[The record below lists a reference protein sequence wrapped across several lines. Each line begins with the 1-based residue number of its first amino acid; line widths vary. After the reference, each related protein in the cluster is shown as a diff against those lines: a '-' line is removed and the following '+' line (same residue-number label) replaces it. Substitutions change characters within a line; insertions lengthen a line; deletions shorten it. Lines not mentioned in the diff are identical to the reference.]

1 MCSWTWAF
9 SPPNANFARALESG
23 LRPRPGAANG
33 RSQAVTA
40 GLAGKAA
47 VVTGGGSGLGEAIA
61 HRLAASGCLVVV
73 AGRRRGGLEA
83 VAATIGGLAVAT
95 DIRDEAQVQALF
107 AACEAAY
114 GRLDVLVNN
123 AGITGPTAPAE
134 DMDTAAWDETLAVNT
149 RGTLLCIKHAMAL
162 LKRGGGAI
170 VNMSSRVG
178 LYGKPARSAYTASK
192 FAIRA
197 ITESVAAEVGR
208 WGIRVNSVC
217 PGGVD
222 TALFRSI
229 VAARAES
236 LGVAADKLLEAEY
249 LDTAALGRLVSAAD
263 VADAVMFLAG
273 AGASA
278 ITGEHILVDAGR
290 S

>member
-1 MCSWTWAF
+1 M
-9 SPPNANFARALESG
+9 
-23 LRPRPGAANG
+23 
-33 RSQAVTA
+33 TA
-40 GLAGKAA
+40 GLEGKVA
-47 VVTGGGSGLGEAIA
+47 VVSGGGSGLGEAIA
-61 HRLAASGCLVVV
+61 RRFAASGCAVVV
-73 AGRRRGGLEA
+73 AGRRRQPLEA
-83 VAATIGGLAVAT
+83 VAAAVGGLAVAT
-95 DIRDEAQVQALF
+95 DVRDEAQVQALF

-123 AGITGPTAPAE
+123 AGTPGPTAPAVE
-134 DMDTAAWDETLAVNT
+134 MDAAAWDETMAVNA
-149 RGTLLCIKHAMAL
+149 RGTVLCIKHAMGL

-178 LYGKPARSAYTASK
+178 LHGKAARSAYAASK

-208 WGIRVNSVC
+208 WGVRVNSVC

-222 TALFRSI
+222 TALFRSV
-229 VAARAES
+229 VAVRAES
-236 LGVAADKLLEAEY
+236 LGVAADALLQAEY
-249 LDTAALGRLVSAAD
+249 LASAALGRLVSAAD

-273 AGASA
+273 AEAAA

>member
-1 MCSWTWAF
+1 M
-9 SPPNANFARALESG
+9 
-23 LRPRPGAANG
+23 
-33 RSQAVTA
+33 TA
-40 GLAGKAA
+40 GLEGKVA

-61 HRLAASGCLVVV
+61 RRLGANGCTVVV
-73 AGRRRGGLEA
+73 AGRRRPPLDA
-83 VAATIGGLAVAT
+83 VAAAIGGLAVTT

-107 AACEAAY
+107 GACEAAY

-134 DMDTAAWDETLAVNT
+134 EMDAAAWDETFAVNA
-149 RGTLLCIKHAMAL
+149 RGTLLCIKHAMGL
-162 LKRGGGAI
+162 LRSGGGAI

-178 LYGKPARSAYTASK
+178 LYGKPARSAYAASK
-192 FAIRA
+192 FAICA
-197 ITESVAAEVGR
+197 ITESVAAEAGR
-208 WGIRVNSVC
+208 WGVRVNSVC

-222 TALFRSI
+222 TALFRS
-229 VAARAES
+229 VVTARAEKK
-236 LGVAADKLLEAEY
+236 GVATDALLKAEY
-249 LDTAALGRLVSAAD
+249 LDSAALGRLVSADD

-273 AGASA
+273 AEAAA

>member
-1 MCSWTWAF
+1 MTSRF
-9 SPPNANFARALESG
+9 E
-23 LRPRPGAANG
+23 
-33 RSQAVTA
+33 
-40 GLAGKAA
+40 GKVA

-61 HRLAASGCLVVV
+61 RRLAQNGCMVVV
-73 AGRRRGGLEA
+73 AGRRMGPIEA
-83 VAATIGGLAVAT
+83 VAAAIGGLAVAT
-95 DIRDEAQVQALF
+95 DIREEAQVQALF

-123 AGITGPTAPAE
+123 AGSTGPTAHAVE
-134 DMDTAAWDETLAVNT
+134 MDAAAWDETFAVNT
-149 RGTLLCIKHAMAL
+149 RGTLLCIKHAMGL

-178 LYGKPARSAYTASK
+178 LYGKPARSAYAASK

-222 TALFRSI
+222 TALFRSV
-229 VAARAES
+229 VAARAEA
-236 LGVAADKLLEAEY
+236 LGVAADALLQAEY

-273 AGASA
+273 AEAA
-278 ITGEHILVDAGR
+278 AMTGEHILVDAGR

>member
-1 MCSWTWAF
+1 M
-9 SPPNANFARALESG
+9 
-23 LRPRPGAANG
+23 
-33 RSQAVTA
+33 TA
-40 GLAGKAA
+40 GLEGKVA
-47 VVTGGGSGLGEAIA
+47 VVSGGGSGLGEAIA
-61 HRLAASGCLVVV
+61 RRFAASGCAVVV
-73 AGRRRGGLEA
+73 AGRRRQPLEA
-83 VAATIGGLAVAT
+83 VAAAVGGLAVAT
-95 DIRDEAQVQALF
+95 DVRDEAQVQALF

-123 AGITGPTAPAE
+123 AGTPGPTAPAVE
-134 DMDTAAWDETLAVNT
+134 MDAAAWDETMAVNA
-149 RGTLLCIKHAMAL
+149 RGTVLCIKHAMGL

-178 LYGKPARSAYTASK
+178 LHGKAARSAYAASK

-222 TALFRSI
+222 TALFRSV
-229 VAARAES
+229 VAVRAES
-236 LGVAADKLLEAEY
+236 LGVAADALLQAEY
-249 LDTAALGRLVSAAD
+249 LASAALGRLVSTAD

-273 AGASA
+273 AEAAA

>member
-1 MCSWTWAF
+1 M
-9 SPPNANFARALESG
+9 
-23 LRPRPGAANG
+23 
-33 RSQAVTA
+33 TA
-40 GLAGKAA
+40 GLEGKVA

-61 HRLAASGCLVVV
+61 RRFAASGCAVVV
-73 AGRRRGGLEA
+73 AGRRSQPLEA
-83 VAATIGGLAVAT
+83 VAAAIGGLAVAT
-95 DIRDEAQVQALF
+95 DVRDEAQVQALF

-123 AGITGPTAPAE
+123 AGTTGPTAPAV
-134 DMDTAAWDETLAVNT
+134 DMDVAAWDETMAANA
-149 RGTLLCIKHAMAL
+149 RGTVLCIKHAMGL

-178 LYGKPARSAYTASK
+178 LYGKAARSAYAASK

-208 WGIRVNSVC
+208 WGVRVNSVC

-222 TALFRSI
+222 TALFRSV

-236 LGVAADKLLEAEY
+236 LGVVADALLQAEY
-249 LDTAALGRLVSAAD
+249 VASAALGRLVSAAD
-263 VADAVMFLAG
+263 VADAVTFLAG
-273 AGASA
+273 AEAAA